1 MHVYKLEFKNRS
13 DIGTN
18 YVPPAFVAVFALQLI
33 LWYKVYY
40 MHSFSDAWS
49 ASYTTVHPKR
59 GQKTKGSLHFQLTSL
74 AATYSSSPIFALLGL
89 RI

>member
-49 ASYTTVHPKR
+49 ASYTTVHPKE
-59 GQKTKGSLHFQLTSL
+59 GKKPKDPYISNLLHWLQIIPAVQSLLYW
-74 AATYSSSPIFALLGL
+74 A
-89 RI
+89 